1 MKENTPTN
9 EEITRIR
16 PPLKSEQ
23 ITKEQAVVIEAAELD
38 GLERA
43 EQRDDNPVG
52 EPLPVVVAEGQPLA
66 FREWR
71 PDCRWERGVWNI
83 PNPVGTDEVV
93 PDILIAPVVGYDRRL
108 FRLGHGGGFFDRT
121 LAALPSRPIFIGVG
135 HPVAAIATIYPQP
148 HDIPMDMVLTGAG
161 DMPKE
166 ER

>member
-1 MKENTPTN
+1 M
-9 EEITRIR
+9 
-16 PPLKSEQ
+16 
-23 ITKEQAVVIEAAELD
+23 
-38 GLERA
+38 
-43 EQRDDNPVG
+43 
-52 EPLPVVVAEGQPLA
+52 
-66 FREWR
+66 
-71 PDCRWERGVWNI
+71 
-83 PNPVGTDEVV
+83 DEVV